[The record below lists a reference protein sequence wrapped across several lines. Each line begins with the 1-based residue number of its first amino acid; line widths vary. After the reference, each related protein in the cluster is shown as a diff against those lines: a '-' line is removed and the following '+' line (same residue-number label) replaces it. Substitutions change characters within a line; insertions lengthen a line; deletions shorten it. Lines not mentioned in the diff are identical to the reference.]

1 MRDEIAGEIEMFLD
15 KLKRFKHGP
24 RDDRAK
30 SALKTITWRVLAS
43 TDTLIISWVLTGN
56 FKIASSIMSVEIVTK
71 MFLYYGHERIWARF
85 L

>member
-1 MRDEIAGEIEMFLD
+1 MFLD
-15 KLKRFKHGP
+15 RLKRFKHGP

-30 SALKTITWRVLAS
+30 SALKTVSRRVLAS
-43 TDTLIISWVLTGN
+43 TDTLIISWILTGN
-56 FKIASSIMSVEIVTK
+56 FKIASSIMSVEIVSK